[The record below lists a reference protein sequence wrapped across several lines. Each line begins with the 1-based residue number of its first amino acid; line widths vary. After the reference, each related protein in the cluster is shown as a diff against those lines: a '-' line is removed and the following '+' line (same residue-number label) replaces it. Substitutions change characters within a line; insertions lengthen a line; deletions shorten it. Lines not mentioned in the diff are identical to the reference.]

1 MFHISR
7 WKRPMIASAIALAA
21 LAQALPSRAIAAG
34 KTLPALMH
42 SDLRVIDPII
52 TTAYITRDHGYMVYD
67 TLLAT
72 GANFK
77 IQPQMADWKVSDDKL
92 TYTFT
97 LRDGLKWHDGTQ
109 VTAEDCVASLKRW
122 GKNDGM
128 GQKLMD
134 FTASIEATDART
146 ITLKLKEPYGLVL
159 ESIGKPS
166 SLVPF
171 MMPKRI
177 AETPPGKAIPE
188 QIGSGPFKFVQAE
201 FQPGVKAVYEKNQEY
216 VPRKE
221 PPSWTAGGKV
231 VKVDRVEWITM
242 PDAQTAV
249 NALQSGDID
258 FMEVPSWDM
267 LPMLAANKDLKVE
280 TLNKLGYQTVG
291 RMNFLYP
298 PFDNV
303 KVRRAA
309 LMALNQKDVLDALV
323 VDPNS

>member
-1 MFHISR
+1 MFQISR
-7 WKRPMIASAIALAA
+7 LKRPTIASALWVLALSAA
-21 LAQALPSRAIAAG
+21 LTSQAMAAG
-34 KTLPALMH
+34 KTITAVMH
-42 SDLRVIDPII
+42 SDLRVTDPIV

-72 GANFK
+72 DSSFK

-97 LRDGLKWHDGTQ
+97 LREGLKWHDGAP

-122 GKNDGM
+122 GRNDSM

-134 FTASIEATDART
+134 FTASIEASDQKT

-166 SLVPF
+166 SYTPF
-171 MMPKRI
+171 MMPKRM
-177 AETPPGKAIPE
+177 AETPAGQQIKE
-188 QIGSGPFKFVQAE
+188 QIGSGAFKFVQAE
-201 FQPGVKAVYEKNQEY
+201 FQRGVKAVYEKNKDY

-221 PPSWTAGGKV
+221 APSWPSGGKV

-242 PDAQTAV
+242 ADAQTAV

-258 FMEVPSWDM
+258 FMELPSFDI
-267 LPMLAANKDLKVE
+267 LPVLAANKDLKVE
-280 TLNKLGYQTVG
+280 TLNKLGFQTLG
-291 RMNFLYP
+291 RMNFLHP
-298 PFDNV
+298 PFDKVN
-303 KVRRAA
+303 VRRAA
-309 LMALNQKDVLDALV
+309 LMAMNQKDV
-323 VDPNS
+323 